1 MYDAIIVGARC
12 AGSPTAMLLARKGY
26 RVLLVDKASFPSDTL
41 STHAIKVAGCAQL
54 KRWGRLDRIAATN
67 CPPIKKGTLDLGPF
81 TLTGSAP
88 AMDEVAEA
96 YCVRRTLLDKI
107 LVDAAVE
114 AGVEMREAFAVQEL
128 LWDGDQV
135 AGIRGTTRSGTPA
148 TEKARVVIG
157 ADGMRSLVARA
168 VKAPEYSVKPGLT
181 CAYYTYWSGVAIDGV
196 EFYPR
201 DRRMIIAFPT
211 NDDLVVG
218 FIEWPHSEFHNVR
231 SDIETHYLQAL
242 DLAPALAE
250 RVRSGKRE
258 DRFMGTADLPNF
270 FRKPYGH
277 GWALVGD
284 AGLHKDPITAQG
296 ITDSFRDAEFLSEAL
311 DAGFSGQQPLEE
323 ALADYERRRNE
334 VAMPIYEFICQLA
347 TLDPLPVEMQQLLG
361 ALQGNQTEIDRF
373 FGMMENTVPIT
384 EFFAPDSIGRI
395 MSAAGAAGL
404 AR

>member
-12 AGSPTAMLLARKGY
+12 AGSPTAMLLARQGY
-26 RVLLVDKASFPSDTL
+26 RVLLVDKATFPSDTL
-41 STHAIKVAGCAQL
+41 STHAVKVAGCAQL
-54 KRWGRLDRIAATN
+54 KRWGLLDRVAATN

-88 AMDEVAEA
+88 AIEGASDA

-114 AGVEMREAFAVQEL
+114 AGAEMREAFAVQEL

-135 AGIRGTTRSGTPA
+135 TGIRGATSNGTPV
-148 TEKARVVIG
+148 TEKARLVIG
-157 ADGMRSLVARA
+157 ADGMRSFVARA
-168 VKAPEYSVKPGLT
+168 VNAPEYSVRPALT

-196 EFYPR
+196 EFYPC

-218 FIEWPHSEFHNVR
+218 FIEWPHSEFHSVR

-284 AGLHKDPITAQG
+284 AGVHKDPITAQG
-296 ITDSFRDAEFLSEAL
+296 ITDAFRDAELLSQAL
-311 DAGFSGQQPLEE
+311 DAGFYGQQPLEE

-334 VAMPIYEFICQLA
+334 VAKPIYEFICLLA
-347 TLDPLPVEMQQLLG
+347 TLNPLPVEMQQLLG
-361 ALQGNQTEIDRF
+361 ALQGNQAEIDRF
-373 FGMMENTVPIT
+373 FGVMENTVPIT
-384 EFFAPDSIGRI
+384 EFFAPQSIGRI